1 MGLIWVLFQMT
12 NYLEMTHEKIGHVY
26 NDLIINDF
34 KESLLIF
41 SRYYDYVRKRLLTGM
56 R

>member
-1 MGLIWVLFQMT
+1 MGGPYLDPVLSKLLKNT
-12 NYLEMTHEKIGHVY
+12 YEKNTYEKI

-41 SRYYDYVRKRLLTGM
+41 SMYYDYVRKKT
-56 R
+56 